1 MKDVMYKAPAQKATK
16 HQLATRSIRA
26 QRPGRNLWYEFVTC
40 WSDCPGQVASDCTDR
55 HRPHQMQAAGS
66 SMEVQ
71 ERTGRAA
78 VSLKSL
84 RSAMHLLEYD
94 DPSPAH
100 RPLPFNL
107 TNGMSPAEQNK
118 EQEIP
123 NEHDVSGSIPLG
135 SRVVVMDLHSNM
147 RVNGTIGMVV
157 EHIKPWPDATMA
169 VVLDQGDR
177 VCLRSE
183 NLSRVC
189 SGCLKADFT
198 GAGLST
204 CSRCKSAF
212 FCCKVKM
219 NNLITNL
226 YIHFVLC
233 PSETQ
238 SESTVPSKTLG
249 VVNKCLIDA
258 CMLPQAG
265 LPNSL
270 MAYT

>member
-1 MKDVMYKAPAQKATK
+1 
-16 HQLATRSIRA
+16 
-26 QRPGRNLWYEFVTC
+26 
-40 WSDCPGQVASDCTDR
+40 
-55 HRPHQMQAAGS
+55 
-66 SMEVQ
+66 
-71 ERTGRAA
+71 
-78 VSLKSL
+78 
-84 RSAMHLLEYD
+84 MHLLEYD

-189 SGCLKADFT
+189 SGCFKADYT

-204 CSRCKSAF
+204 SSRCKSAF
-212 FCCKVKM
+212 FCCKVRM
-219 NNLITNL
+219 HNLLSNL
-226 YIHFVLC
+226 YILC
-233 PSETQ
+233 PSKTQ
-238 SESTVPSKTLG
+238 CIYIVDHIGCGQQVSDRRVSLSTR
-249 VVNKCLIDA
+249 
-258 CMLPQAG
+258 G
-265 LPNSL
+265 LPNSR
-270 MAYT
+270 MAYTQARVRKAALACR